1 MLTCFYLSLLI
12 LGGGYIAVTFIV
24 GELVDLDEG
33 VGHVIEGLGGGVGEA
48 LSSLGDMLEGV
59 LGGAE
64 AVGVDVGDIDVPDI
78 GEMELEHDVGEPSP
92 FSLRTLAMFAVG
104 FGAGGLMGKGL
115 GMSDPLSLIPA
126 GGMAFA
132 GGATMWLALRFVYAG
147 QGTSTI
153 QARDYLGV
161 VGRVIIAI
169 PEGRPGR
176 VALNVK
182 GQRINMPARS
192 ENGCAIAAHTQVEVL
207 AKEGATVVVRA
218 LG

>member
-1 MLTCFYLSLLI
+1 MLTCFYLSLLL

-24 GELVDLDEG
+24 GELVDFGEA
-33 VGHVIEGLGGGVGEA
+33 VAHAIEGLGGGVGEA
-48 LSSLGDMLEGV
+48 LGSLGDVLEGV
-59 LGGAE
+59 LGGVE
-64 AVGVDVGDIDVPDI
+64 AVGVDVGEIDLPDM
-78 GEMELEHDVGEPSP
+78 GEIELDHEVEGPSP

-115 GMSDPLSLIPA
+115 GMSDPMSLVPA
-126 GGMAFA
+126 SGMAFA
-132 GGATMWLALRFVYAG
+132 GGAAMWLALRFVYAG

-169 PEGRPGR
+169 PEGKPGR

-182 GQRINMPARS
+182 GQRINVPARS
-192 ENGCAIAAHTQVEVL
+192 ENGCAIGAHTQVEVL
-207 AKEGATVVVRA
+207 GKEGATVVVRE
-218 LG
+218 LR